1 MKKTLIIFLL
11 INTILSEFD
20 ESKVIIIYFTQ
31 TGTTEKFAEYI
42 QEFIDVPSYKIVP
55 AIEYPDDYDELKK
68 LSKEEKDKNARPE
81 IKEPITD
88 ISNYDII
95 LLGYPLWNGDIPNIL
110 ITQLELLGENLKGKK
125 IYPFN
130 THGSSGKQNS
140 VNTIKKYSMGAD
152 VDDEGFPIKHDDILN
167 EEEISKN
174 EINKWLNI
182 NFGFIPKED
191 YSKYIKLNYFISIL
205 LYILL

>member
-20 ESKVIIIYFTQ
+20 ESKVIIIYFTK

-42 QEFIDVPSYKIVP
+42 QEFIDVDSYKIVP
-55 AIEYPDDYDELKK
+55 LIEYPAESEKMTIIA
-68 LSKEEKDKNARPE
+68 KEERENNTRPE
-81 IKEPITD
+81 IKEPLTD
-88 ISNYDII
+88 ISKYDII

-130 THGSSGKQNS
+130 THGSSGIQNS
-140 VNTIKKYSMGAD
+140 VNTIKKYSVGAE
-152 VDDEGFPIKHDDILN
+152 VEEGFAITQNDILN
-167 EEEISKN
+167 EKEISKN
-174 EINKWLNI
+174 EINKWLNK
-182 NFGFIPKED
+182 NFGFTPEED

>member
-55 AIEYPDDYDELKK
+55 AIEYPDYNELKK
-68 LSKEEKDKNARPE
+68 LAKEEKDKNARPE

-110 ITQLELLGENLKGKK
+110 ITQLELLGENLNGKK
-125 IYPFN
+125 IFPFN

-167 EEEISKN
+167 EKEISKN

-182 NFGFIPKED
+182 NFGFIPED